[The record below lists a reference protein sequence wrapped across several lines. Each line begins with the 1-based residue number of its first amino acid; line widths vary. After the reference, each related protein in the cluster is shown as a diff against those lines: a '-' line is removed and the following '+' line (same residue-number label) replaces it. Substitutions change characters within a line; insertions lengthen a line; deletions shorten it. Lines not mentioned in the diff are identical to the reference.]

1 MLNFGEHLLDFKKF
15 WKKIKSHNIS
25 NNKPA
30 FPNLCDF
37 VNNLMTLLNSSANVE
52 HMFSTI
58 NINKTKIRNSLDSKT
73 IEGILFSKDYLK
85 K

>member
-1 MLNFGEHLLDFKKF
+1 
-15 WKKIKSHNIS
+15 
-25 NNKPA
+25 
-30 FPNLCDF
+30 
-37 VNNLMTLLNSSANVE
+37 MTLLNSSANVE